1 MEQGGRSEIR
11 LGVPPVARA
20 GCATAGAQNAL
31 IHPIQL
37 FAVLL
42 ALQDLLPL
50 HRRRVLPLEPG
61 LDALILVVEVGHV
74 HDQVL
79 DHEHVRQRRY
89 GGGRRGGR
97 NLSETSKAVA
107 AVNVHRTGAADPLTA
122 GAAEGEGGVDLVLDL
137 DERVQDHGP
146 ALLQVDLV
154 VLQLRLRWVLRVP
167 PVDLERL
174 QGGRVPGLRLHLLGL
189 GLRRMGPDE
198 CQLKRR
204 RGGHPLRRSLQQP
217 RRRHRNEKVGVK

>member
-1 MEQGGRSEIR
+1 MEQGGGSEIGF
-11 LGVPPVARA
+11 GVPPVART

-31 IHPIQL
+31 VHPIQL

-42 ALQDLLPL
+42 ALQDLLPW

-61 LDALILVVEVGHV
+61 FDALILVVEVGHV

-89 GGGRRGGR
+89 GGGCRRRR
-97 NLSETSKAVA
+97 NLGETSEAVA
-107 AVNVHRTGAADPLTA
+107 AINVHRAGAADPLAA
-122 GAAEGEGGVDLVLDL
+122 GAAEGEGRVDLVLDL
-137 DERVQDHGP
+137 DERVQDHRP

-154 VLQLRLRWVLRVP
+154 VLQLRLRRVLRVP

-174 QGGRVPGLRLHLLGL
+174 H
-189 GLRRMGPDE
+189 
-198 CQLKRR
+198 
-204 RGGHPLRRSLQQP
+204 
-217 RRRHRNEKVGVK
+217 